1 MKKIFYLFSFLLV
14 TQQLHSQNY
23 FRNISVTNN
32 DTVDYSNYQV
42 LLQVNTEELIL
53 AGKML
58 ANGDDIR
65 FSADSCAPVTFYNY
79 WIESGINT
87 DSTSIWVML
96 PSINSLETKNLY
108 MWYGNPSATSSSS
121 FSSTFPSA
129 IVSSGN
135 LSGLTGTINPG
146 WFELNASDT
155 LFLSNTGTPL
165 VINARKIIIN
175 GRVEGTGRGYQPGG
189 TAGAGSTGL
198 GPGGGTPASPMNSG
212 SGGGSYAGLG
222 GTGGFDPGDSP
233 GNGGAVYGTTN
244 GFDIESGSAG
254 GSSDLDLGGAGG
266 GSLTLDAEYLEITG
280 TVELTGRNGQAPG
293 GGRGAGG
300 GAGGGLLAKSN
311 HMKLT
316 NTAVVNA
323 KGGNGSVGTSTAND
337 SGGGGG
343 GGRIKTFH
351 GPSFINL
358 ATNDVS
364 GGLGGPNGTG
374 GPGQNGGSGTV
385 FDSTITFLL
394 VVASIDTADEEIVV
408 YNFSTNDTSL
418 CDNGSSLNLV
428 ASPFSGTFSGT
439 GVSGNTFDPSI
450 AGAGLHTIVYSGNIC
465 STNDSIDITVFAT
478 PTAPTITPAGTT
490 TFCDGG
496 SVDIS
501 STTGDNYLWNT
512 GATTNSITVSNSD
525 TVFVQIESNDGCV
538 SDTSNMIIVSEIDCS
553 SIEEENSLVT
563 IYPNPTTSFVTIQ
576 TTEKIKSIHVI
587 DMMGKVVSTFI
598 DVNMIDISSLDNG
611 IYTIMIF
618 MNNTTSLK
626 KVIKKK

>member
-1 MKKIFYLFSFLLV
+1 MKKIFYLFSLLLL
-14 TQQLHSQNY
+14 TQQVYSQNY

-58 ANGDDIR
+58 PNGDDIR

-87 DSTSIWVML
+87 DSTIIWVML
-96 PSINSLETKNLY
+96 PSIDSLETKNLY
-108 MWYGNPSATSSSS
+108 MWYGNPSATAGSS
-121 FSSTFPSA
+121 FSATFPSA
-129 IVSSGN
+129 IVSAGN

-155 LFLSNTGTPL
+155 LFLINSGTPL

-175 GRVEGTGRGYQPGG
+175 GRVEGTGRGYQPNP
-189 TAGAGSTGL
+189 TGASGSTGL
-198 GPGGGTPASPMNSG
+198 GPGGGNPASPMNSG
-212 SGGGSYAGLG
+212 SGGGSYAGSG
-222 GTGGFDPGDSP
+222 GTGGFDSGDSP

-266 GSLTLDAEYLEITG
+266 GSLTLDAEFIEITG
-280 TVELTGRNGQAPG
+280 TIELTGRNGQAPG
-293 GGRGAGG
+293 SGRGAGG
-300 GAGGGLLAKSN
+300 GSGGGLLVKSN

-316 NTAVVNA
+316 NTTVINA

-358 ATNDVS
+358 ATTDVT

-374 GPGQNGGSGTV
+374 GPGQNGGAGAV

-394 VVASIDTADEEIVV
+394 VTSAIDPTDEEIVV
-408 YNFSTNDTSL
+408 YNFSTNDTSI
-418 CDNGSSLNLV
+418 CDNGSSINLV
-428 ASPFSGTFSGT
+428 ASPLSGTFSGT
-439 GVSGNTFDPSI
+439 GVSGNIFDPSI
-450 AGAGLHTIVYSGNIC
+450 AGTGLHTIIYSGSIC
-465 STNDSIDITVFAT
+465 SINDSIDITVFAT
-478 PTAPTITPAGTT
+478 PAAPTITPSGAT

-501 STTGDNYLWNT
+501 SSTGDNYIWNT
-512 GATTNSITVSNSD
+512 GATTNTITVSNSD
-525 TVFVQIESNDGCV
+525 TVIVQIESNDGCI
-538 SDTSNMIIVSEIDCS
+538 SDISNEIIIAEIDCS
-553 SIEEENSLVT
+553 GLDEENNLVN
-563 IYPNPTTSFVTIQ
+563 IYPNPTSDFIIINTN
-576 TTEKIKSIHVI
+576 EEIKSIQII
-587 DMMGKVVSTFI
+587 DMMGKVVSIYMNQQTI
-598 DVNMIDISSLDNG
+598 DLSNLANG
-611 IYTIMIF
+611 VYTLEI
-618 MNNTTSLK
+618 TTQNKSYLK
-626 KVIKKK
+626 KVVKK